1 MGVRWQ
7 LMVAGWLLL
16 ERFEAFQSWTCTMD
30 EAEGPKAPSRSQ
42 FPAYDAQPPQ
52 VQSGGRKGRGS
63 LDKETVDTETDMV
76 NTVQKALNT
85 TRKAEG
91 RLSRLLKD
99 RERAELQWREH
110 AVAAREAFY
119 RERDRHMRALKTFDA
134 SIQEA
139 QQAQS
144 EARQALRDQNR
155 LEMQTT
161 WKRTM
166 RMASGSA
173 C

>member
-1 MGVRWQ
+1 MKQ
-7 LMVAGWLLL
+7 K
-16 ERFEAFQSWTCTMD
+16 
-30 EAEGPKAPSRSQ
+30 GPKAPSRSQ

-76 NTVQKALNT
+76 NTVQKAHQYDPP
-85 TRKAEG
+85 KAEG

-144 EARQALRDQNR
+144 EARQALRDQILKAEQAGDADDMEEDDEDGEWER
-155 LEMQTT
+155 MLE
-161 WKRTM
+161 
-166 RMASGSA
+166 
-173 C
+173 